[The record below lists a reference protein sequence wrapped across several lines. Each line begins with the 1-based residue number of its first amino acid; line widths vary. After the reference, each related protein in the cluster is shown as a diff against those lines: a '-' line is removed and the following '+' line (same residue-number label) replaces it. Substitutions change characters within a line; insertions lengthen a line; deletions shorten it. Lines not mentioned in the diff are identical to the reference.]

1 MYGRSRRAVLFL
13 FAFVILLGSSVS
25 SCASPRTV
33 EGEVTRVIDGDTV
46 TLTTRE
52 GTKLRVRLYGI
63 DAPEVRH
70 EEMAGQPYGKEA
82 KQALTALALGR
93 RVTVEI
99 VDIDAYRR
107 TVGIV
112 RRSGADINLSMV
124 RSGYAWA
131 YRRYLSAPYAS
142 RYLDAE
148 REARGK
154 RLGLWKDANPDP
166 PWEFKKRDGN
176 RVETR
181 KKPATQGGPGSVRRE
196 GLGTPPSGRS
206 GGSLLPSLFHPDFL
220 YVGYRRH
227 VSPFRR
233 GSEPP

>member
-1 MYGRSRRAVLFL
+1 
-13 FAFVILLGSSVS
+13 
-25 SCASPRTV
+25 V

-70 EEMAGQPYGKEA
+70 EEIAGQPFGNEA
-82 KQALTALALGR
+82 RAALKTLVLGR

-99 VDIDAYRR
+99 VDIDAHRR
-107 TVGIV
+107 MVGIV
-112 RRSGADINLSMV
+112 HRSGMDINLEMV

-154 RLGLWKDANPDP
+154 RLGLWKEANPDP
-166 PWEFKKRDGN
+166 PWEFKRRN
-176 RVETR
+176 R
-181 KKPATQGGPGSVRRE
+181 
-196 GLGTPPSGRS
+196 
-206 GGSLLPSLFHPDFL
+206 
-220 YVGYRRH
+220 
-227 VSPFRR
+227 
-233 GSEPP
+233 

>member
-1 MYGRSRRAVLFL
+1 MSGRFRRAVLFL
-13 FAFVILLGSSVS
+13 FAFVALLGPSVPS
-25 SCASPRTV
+25 YASPRTA
-33 EGEVTRVIDGDTV
+33 EGEVTRVLDGDT
-46 TLTTRE
+46 LALATRE

-82 KQALTALALGR
+82 KAALAALALGR

-99 VDIDAYRR
+99 VEIDAHRR
-107 TVGIV
+107 MVGIV
-112 RRSGADINLSMV
+112 YRSGVDINLEMV
-124 RSGYAWA
+124 RIGYAWA

-166 PWEFKKRDGN
+166 PWEFKRRN
-176 RVETR
+176 R
-181 KKPATQGGPGSVRRE
+181 PGSE
-196 GLGTPPSGRS
+196 
-206 GGSLLPSLFHPDFL
+206 
-220 YVGYRRH
+220 
-227 VSPFRR
+227 R
-233 GSEPP
+233 GEK

>member
-1 MYGRSRRAVLFL
+1 MSGRFRRAVFFL
-13 FAFVILLGSSVS
+13 FAFVALLGSSVP
-25 SCASPRTV
+25 SCASSRTV

-70 EEMAGQPYGKEA
+70 EKIAGQPFGNEA
-82 KQALTALALGR
+82 RSALKALVLGR
-93 RVTVEI
+93 GVTVEI
-99 VDIDAYRR
+99 VDIDAHRR
-107 TVGIV
+107 MVGIV
-112 RRSGADINLSMV
+112 HRSGMDINLEMV

-166 PWEFKKRDGN
+166 PWEFKRRN
-176 RVETR
+176 R
-181 KKPATQGGPGSVRRE
+181 
-196 GLGTPPSGRS
+196 
-206 GGSLLPSLFHPDFL
+206 
-220 YVGYRRH
+220 
-227 VSPFRR
+227 
-233 GSEPP
+233 

>member
-1 MYGRSRRAVLFL
+1 MSGRFRRAVLFL
-13 FAFVILLGSSVS
+13 FAFVALLGSSVP

-70 EEMAGQPYGKEA
+70 GEMAGQPYGKEA
-82 KQALTALALGR
+82 RAALAALALGR
-93 RVTVEI
+93 SVTVEI
-99 VDIDAYRR
+99 VDIDAHKRM
-107 TVGIV
+107 VGIV
-112 RRSGADINLSMV
+112 HRSGVDINLEMV
-124 RSGYAWA
+124 RTGYAWA

-166 PWEFKKRDGN
+166 PWEFKRRN
-176 RVETR
+176 R
-181 KKPATQGGPGSVRRE
+181 
-196 GLGTPPSGRS
+196 
-206 GGSLLPSLFHPDFL
+206 
-220 YVGYRRH
+220 
-227 VSPFRR
+227 
-233 GSEPP
+233 

>member
-1 MYGRSRRAVLFL
+1 MSGRFRRAVLFL
-13 FAFVILLGSSVS
+13 FAFVVLLGASVP

-33 EGEVTRVIDGDTV
+33 EGEVSRVIDGDTV
-46 TLTTRE
+46 ALTTRE

-70 EEMAGQPYGKEA
+70 EKTAGQPYGKEA
-82 KQALTALALGR
+82 KEALTALALGR

-99 VDIDAYRR
+99 VDIDVHGR

-112 RRSGADINLSMV
+112 HRSGVDINLEMV

-148 REARGK
+148 REARGR
-154 RLGLWKDANPDP
+154 RLGLWKDANPGP
-166 PWEFKKRDGN
+166 PWEFKRRN
-176 RVETR
+176 R
-181 KKPATQGGPGSVRRE
+181 
-196 GLGTPPSGRS
+196 
-206 GGSLLPSLFHPDFL
+206 
-220 YVGYRRH
+220 
-227 VSPFRR
+227 
-233 GSEPP
+233 

>member
-1 MYGRSRRAVLFL
+1 MSGRFRRAVLFL
-13 FAFVILLGSSVS
+13 FAFVALLGSSVP
-25 SCASPRTV
+25 SCTSPRTV
-33 EGEVTRVIDGDTV
+33 DGEVTRAIDGDTL

-70 EEMAGQPYGKEA
+70 EELAGQPYGKEA
-82 KQALTALALGR
+82 RSALAALALGR
-93 RVTVEI
+93 KVTVEI

-112 RRSGADINLSMV
+112 HRSGVNINLEMV

-166 PWEFKKRDGN
+166 PWEFKR
-176 RVETR
+176 RTR
-181 KKPATQGGPGSVRRE
+181 
-196 GLGTPPSGRS
+196 
-206 GGSLLPSLFHPDFL
+206 
-220 YVGYRRH
+220 
-227 VSPFRR
+227 
-233 GSEPP
+233 